1 MPTLDC
7 KSVISHVTV
16 YARGAVVTRRL
27 ELPPLPSEPCT
38 LKLSGLS
45 PYAQT
50 GGMRTQADGERQIV
64 GLTSRLAH
72 TTPPA
77 PVESD
82 ALTALRRELTR
93 IEALHERAVWRRD
106 RLSELALTSA
116 VLTKKTDTNVA
127 GRIGDALAV
136 SALLFD
142 LTSKLDGEIAALGV
156 RMEQAQNAIEA
167 AELALAQS
175 SEATRT
181 VREVE
186 ISLGPGPGHLR
197 ALEISYALPAARWWP
212 AYSVRI
218 SDAGK
223 HAEFGLEAF
232 VAQSTLEDWSGVALS
247 LCTADMAQD
256 IRLPELASLRMGRA
270 QPPKRRG
277 YRPPPEGLD
286 ALFAGFDAAGG
297 VISESRPK
305 GALHAKSVPADEMR
319 KLAGKRDEK
328 FERMREEEGAGA
340 DAAPEAAEY
349 EAMPA
354 TVAMA
359 MEPPAPPRGA
369 PQNAPMMQSR
379 GPMKDLDDGILSAKS
394 GAFGGPGGGGA
405 SFAPPPPPPQAPDT
419 SEDWLDF
426 DSLTLPAVT
435 DRWRRGKLTPAHAQG
450 LDYGAVS
457 ELESVQAHAIAR
469 DVRQT
474 RGQFDHQFSAEGK
487 AEIPGN
493 GRAHR
498 VFLLARDCACAMR
511 FTSVACEDDRVFRE
525 AELHNPLQAPLL
537 PGPVDVFVEGALLTT
552 TELGAT
558 DRGGSLRVGLGVEER
573 LRVVRNV
580 RVSEESKGM
589 LGGSTAVHHKVSVEV
604 TSSLPAEVS
613 VDVIERLPVSS
624 DKEIQVAIDKA
635 EPRPQ
640 EYDQKARGQIVRG
653 GRLFALA
660 IKPGAKAALNFDYT
674 ITLHADSELVGGNRR
689 E

>member
-1 MPTLDC
+1 MPTLEC
-7 KSVISHVTV
+7 KSVISRVTV

-27 ELPPLPSEPCT
+27 ELPPLPAEACT

-64 GLTSRLAH
+64 GLTSRLVH
-72 TTPPA
+72 TTPHA
-77 PVESD
+77 PIESEPL
-82 ALTALRRELTR
+82 ANLRRELTR
-93 IEALHERAVWRRD
+93 IEALAERARWRRD
-106 RLSELALTSA
+106 RLSELALASA

-142 LTSKLDGEIAALGV
+142 LTSKLDAETAALNQ
-156 RMEQAQNAIEA
+156 RQEQAQHAIEA
-167 AELALAQS
+167 AELAQAQS
-175 SEATRT
+175 GEAART

-186 ISLGPGPGHLR
+186 ITLGPGPAHLR

-218 SDAGK
+218 SEAGRR
-223 HAEFGLEAF
+223 AEFGLEAF
-232 VAQSTLEDWSGVALS
+232 VAQSTLEDWSDVSLT

-256 IRLPELASLRMGRA
+256 IRLPELASLRLGRA

-286 ALFAGFDAAGG
+286 ALFAGFDAVGG
-297 VISESRPK
+297 VSDESRAV
-305 GALHAKSVPADEMR
+305 GALRARSAPADKMK
-319 KLAGKRDEK
+319 KLAGKRDAE
-328 FERMREEEGAGA
+328 FERRQREEEGASA
-340 DAAPEAAEY
+340 DESVEVAAY
-349 EAMPA
+349 QAMPA

-369 PQNAPMMQSR
+369 PQNAPM
-379 GPMKDLDDGILSAKS
+379 KDLDDGMLSAKS
-394 GAFGGPGGGGA
+394 GAFGGGGA
-405 SFAPPPPPPQAPDT
+405 AYAPPPPQAPDT

-435 DRWRRGKLTPAHAQG
+435 DRWRRGKLTPTPAQS

-474 RGQFDHQFSAEGK
+474 RGLFDHQFSAEGK
-487 AEIPGN
+487 AEIPSN

-498 VFLLARDCACAMR
+498 VFLLARECACAMR
-511 FTSVACEDDRVFRE
+511 FTCVACEDDRVFRQ
-525 AELHNPLQAPLL
+525 AELQNPLQAPLL

-580 RVSEESKGM
+580 RASEESKGM
-589 LGGSTAVHHKVSVEV
+589 LGGSTAVHHKISVEV

-613 VDVIERLPVSS
+613 VDVIERLPVSA

-640 EYDQKARGQIVRG
+640 DYDQKARGQIVRG
-653 GRLFALA
+653 GKLFVLAL
-660 IKPGAKAALNFDYT
+660 KPGAKAALNFEYT
-674 ITLHADSELVGGNRR
+674 ITLPAGSELVGGNRR